1 MQLLMAFFKFLP
13 EFLGL
18 LKKVSSLISSGVEE
32 ITIRKR
38 LKEIEDAMAL
48 EDRVEAA
55 RRLSDVFKK

>member
-1 MQLLMAFFKFLP
+1 MAFFKFLP